1 MEFPMFAGSAPA
13 DFEFIQARRIPGT
26 DRFLTLFELAAD
38 PPLVI
43 PVEETADGS
52 RMHGMAVAQQAGGKL
67 GKFLASQGQGEAVF
81 YVLLRPAPAA
91 MEAEMLKARP
101 DLQAYRLVGVEPA
114 FPGDGA
120 TGCLVG
126 IAPGSAA
133 EAVFGKRAHDPGLR
147 PAVVRLAWRQH
158 RESGN
163 YVELTGFLENA
174 WSRH

>member
-1 MEFPMFAGSAPA
+1 
-13 DFEFIQARRIPGT
+13 
-26 DRFLTLFELAAD
+26 
-38 PPLVI
+38 
-43 PVEETADGS
+43 
-52 RMHGMAVAQQAGGKL
+52 
-67 GKFLASQGQGEAVF
+67 EAVF

-91 MEAEMLKARP
+91 MEAELLKARP
-101 DLQAYRLVGVEPA
+101 DLKTYRLVGVEPA

-133 EAVFGKRAHDPGLR
+133 EGVFGKRAHDPGLR